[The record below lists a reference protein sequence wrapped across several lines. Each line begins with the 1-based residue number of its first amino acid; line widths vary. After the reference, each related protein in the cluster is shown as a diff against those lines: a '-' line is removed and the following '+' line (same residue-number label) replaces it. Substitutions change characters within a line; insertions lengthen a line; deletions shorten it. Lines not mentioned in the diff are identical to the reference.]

1 MAVVSRHYAERGTCK
16 MSVETMNVVIVGHVD
31 HGKSTV
37 IGRLLADTGSLP
49 DGKLEQVKA
58 TCAKN
63 AKPFEYAFLLD
74 ALKDEQAQGITIDSA
89 RCFFHTPKRHYIVI
103 DAPGHIE
110 FLKNM
115 VTGAANAEAAAIV
128 IDSKEGVQENSRR
141 HGYLVSMLGI
151 KQVFVLV
158 NKMDLVD
165 YDEKVF
171 DSIVKEY
178 SDFLAELNV
187 KPINFVPIS
196 AFNGENIA
204 TKSEKTPWYK
214 GLSVIDQFDALQ
226 KESLSDKHELP
237 FRFPVQDVYK
247 FTEEG
252 DDRRIFAGT
261 VSTGTVSKG
270 DKVVFLPSGK
280 RTAIRSVERFNAT
293 DNQSAA
299 SGESVGFTIDLQL
312 YIKPG
317 ELMVREDQVQPH
329 TCQRFRA
336 NIFWMGH
343 APLIKNKTYKLKVL
357 TKQII
362 VKLVDVVNVIDASEI
377 NSVQNKQQVDR
388 HDVGECI
395 FETTKPISFDL
406 AADIPDTGRF
416 VVVDNYEIS
425 GGGIVLEAYD
435 TDETLIKEQAD
446 SRNQSWVDGLVSSQ
460 ERSKNYQHKPQ
471 FVIFTGELLV
481 GKRAIAMELEKLL
494 LENNIKSYYLSSYNL
509 NLGLDNDIQDN
520 LKLEDDRSEH
530 VRRLG
535 ELGNIMT
542 KAGLVFLTSFTDADD
557 YELKDIEKLS
567 SVEDIFIVNVGGN
580 NFSDIS
586 PDVQLA
592 ANPDEHSAAKTIFEK
607 LLPKIK

>member
-1 MAVVSRHYAERGTCK
+1 MVAVLRLYAERGTCK
-16 MSVETMNVVIVGHVD
+16 MSVERMNVVIVGHVD

-49 DGKLEQVKA
+49 NGKLEQVKA

-171 DSIVKEY
+171 NSIVKEY

-187 KPINFVPIS
+187 KPITFIPIS

-261 VSTGTVSKG
+261 VSTGTVNKG

-280 RTAIRSVERFNAT
+280 RTAIRSVERFNAE
-293 DNQSAA
+293 DNQSARA
-299 SGESVGFTIDLQL
+299 GEAVGFTIDLQL

-357 TKQII
+357 TKQIM

-377 NSVQNKQQVDR
+377 NSVQNKQQIDR
-388 HDVGECI
+388 HDVGECV

-425 GGGIVLEAYD
+425 GGGIMLEAYD
-435 TDETLIKEQAD
+435 TDETLVQEQAD

-460 ERSKNYQHKPQ
+460 ERSNNYQHKPQ

-494 LENNIKSYYLSSYNL
+494 LENSIKSYYLSSYNL

-567 SVEDIFIVNVGGN
+567 SAEDIFIVHVGEN
-580 NFSDIS
+580 IFSDIT
-586 PDVQLA
+586 PDVLLP
-592 ANPDEHSAAKTIFEK
+592 ANPDESGAAKAILQK

>member
-1 MAVVSRHYAERGTCK
+1 MRLYVERGTCK

-171 DSIVKEY
+171 NSIVKEY
-178 SDFLAELNV
+178 SNFLAELNV
-187 KPINFVPIS
+187 KPVNFVPIS

-204 TKSEKTPWYK
+204 TKSEKTPWYE

-226 KESLSDKHELP
+226 KESLSDKHDLP

-425 GGGIVLEAYD
+425 GGGIILEAYD
-435 TDETLIKEQAD
+435 TDETLIQEQAD

-460 ERSKNYQHKPQ
+460 ERSNNYQHKPQ

-494 LENNIKSYYLSSYNL
+494 LENSIKSYYLSSYNL

-567 SVEDIFIVNVGGN
+567 NVKDIFIVHVGEN
-580 NFSDIS
+580 NFSDIR
-586 PDVQLA
+586 PDVLLS
-592 ANPDEHSAAKTIFEK
+592 ANPDEHSAAKTILEK